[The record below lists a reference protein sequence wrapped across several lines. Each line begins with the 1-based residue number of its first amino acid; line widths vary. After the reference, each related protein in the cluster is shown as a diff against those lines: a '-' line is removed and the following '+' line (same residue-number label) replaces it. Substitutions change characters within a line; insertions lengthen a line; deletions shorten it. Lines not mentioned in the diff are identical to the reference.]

1 MDYLRE
7 MALFVEVAKA
17 RSFRRASEATG
28 VPSSSLSRRIAEL
41 ERAVGA
47 RLLNRTT
54 RIVELTEA
62 GAIYFARCREIVD
75 AARIAHE
82 QLGEMIEKP
91 RGRLR
96 VSATAEF
103 ARLFLGPL
111 IDAYTRRYPE
121 VTLELD
127 LSPGR
132 VDLVS
137 QNYDLALRI
146 GEQPD
151 SGLIARRLGLI
162 RTALYAAP
170 AYLARQPAPN
180 VPAELVGH
188 AVVRNPNVAKS
199 DQWTLSDGVHSEDV
213 VVSGQVLVNNF
224 GFMRQ
229 LAVLGHGIVMLH
241 EPMALADVRAG
252 RLERILPGWWLREVP
267 ALALTP
273 SRLLPAKTRLFLAML
288 IEEVGPQLD
297 IPRTPNV
304 GGFIPPTAQSFPS
317 REIIPHT
324 DQP

>member
-17 RSFRRASEATG
+17 RSFRRASATSG
-28 VPSSSLSRRIAEL
+28 VPTSSLSRRIADL
-41 ERAVGA
+41 ERHVGA

-54 RIVELTEA
+54 RSVDLTEA
-62 GAIYFARCREIVD
+62 GTIYFARCKEIVES
-75 AARIAHE
+75 ARVAHE
-82 QLGEMIEKP
+82 QLGELVEKP

-121 VTLELD
+121 VTLEID

-132 VDLVS
+132 VDLVT

-170 AYLARQPAPN
+170 SYLARLPAPEAPRDLARHN
-180 VPAELVGH
+180 
-188 AVVRNPNVAKS
+188 VVRNPNVARS
-199 DQWTLSDGVHSEDV
+199 EHWTLTNGEQAVEV
-213 VVSGQVLVNNF
+213 QVTGQVLVNNF

-229 LAVLGHGIVMLH
+229 LAVLGHGVCMLH
-241 EPMALADVRAG
+241 EPMAAADVRAG
-252 RLERILPGWWLREVP
+252 RLVRVLPDWWLREVP
-267 ALALTP
+267 ALALTS
-273 SRLLPAKTRLFLAML
+273 SRLLPAKTRLFLDML
-288 IEEVGPQLD
+288 VAAVGPELD
-297 IPRTPNV
+297 IP
-304 GGFIPPTAQSFPS
+304 PS
-317 REIIPHT
+317 PRP
-324 DQP
+324 